1 MNADSFDWPGRL
13 HGNPAHDLIAAYLAV
28 DLQKS
33 PEWIKEVLQKIGEVK
48 SGEISSWERI
58 GNAYC
63 LRLFPD
69 HVEIEEDYAEEP
81 GETARISIDD
91 FEAAA
96 AAWREFAGQ
105 AHNQPFSG

>member
-1 MNADSFDWPGRL
+1 MNTNRFDWPGRL
-13 HGNPAHDLIAAYLAV
+13 RDNPAHDLITAYLTI
-28 DLQKS
+28 DIQKNPQWS
-33 PEWIKEVLQKIGEVK
+33 EELLRKTREVK
-48 SGEISSWERI
+48 SGHIPSWERI

-81 GETARISIDD
+81 GEPVNVSIDD

-96 AAWREFAGQ
+96 AAWRAFVGQ
-105 AHNQPFSG
+105 QT

>member
-1 MNADSFDWPGRL
+1 MNSNGFDWPGRM
-13 HGNPAHDLIAAYLAV
+13 HGNPAHDLVAAYLAM
-28 DLQKS
+28 DIQKS
-33 PEWIKEVLQKIGEVK
+33 PEWIKEVLRKTWEVK
-48 SGEISSWERI
+48 SGQISFWERI

-81 GETARISIDD
+81 GESVRISIDD

-96 AAWREFAGQ
+96 AAWREFVDQ
-105 AHNQPFSG
+105 